1 MLLSASGV
9 PVPIYAVSTLHF
21 SPIRPTTT
29 LCISRLSTLHSTLAG
44 MRTYSAS
51 AIVLKRIDLGE
62 KDRIL
67 TLFTREHGKL
77 SAVAKGCRRPGSKLG
92 GASEPFT
99 YAKMFLSTGRDLDV
113 LTQAEI
119 KESFPNV
126 KGAMSSVAH
135 GVYLLELTNSFVD
148 QRQPNPDMFDT
159 LLSAMYVLESGTD
172 PEVTARYFE
181 IQMLSILGYDPH
193 VDVCLRCGREIL
205 KQVQNDVGIQNS
217 VNVQGDVKV
226 NREKVSFSP
235 ALGGIVCSECGN
247 PPPDAIQASS
257 AVASYVNALRK
268 AEPHRLKEMS
278 IPKGARRDLARM
290 LKWHIRYRL
299 EHDLKSVEFVEAI
312 ASFEP

>member
-1 MLLSASGV
+1 
-9 PVPIYAVSTLHF
+9 
-21 SPIRPTTT
+21 
-29 LCISRLSTLHSTLAG
+29 

-77 SAVAKGCRRPGSKLG
+77 SAVAKGSRRPGSKLG

-99 YAKMFLSTGRDLDV
+99 YARMFLSTGRDLDV

-126 KGAMSSVAH
+126 KREISSVAH
-135 GVYLLELTNSFVD
+135 GVYLLELVNSFVD
-148 QRQPNPDMFDT
+148 QRQPNPDTFDT

-181 IQMLSILGYDPH
+181 LQLLAILGYEPH
-193 VDVCLRCGREIL
+193 FEACLRCGREPG
-205 KQVQNDVGIQNS
+205 K
-217 VNVQGDVKV
+217 
-226 NREKVSFSP
+226 EKVSFSP
-235 ALGGIVCSECGN
+235 GLGGIICSDCGSA
-247 PPPDAIQASS
+247 PSDAITVPA
-257 AVASYVNALRK
+257 AAASYVKALRR
-268 AEPHRLKEMS
+268 AEPHKLKEMH

-299 EHDLKSVEFVEAI
+299 EHDLKSVDFIDAV
-312 ASFEP
+312 SGFPLRSDSDTQG

>member
-1 MLLSASGV
+1 
-9 PVPIYAVSTLHF
+9 
-21 SPIRPTTT
+21 
-29 LCISRLSTLHSTLAG
+29 

-67 TLFTREHGKL
+67 TLFSREHGKL

-92 GASEPFT
+92 GTSEPFT

-119 KESFPNV
+119 KESFPHV
-126 KGAMSSVAH
+126 KNAMASVAH
-135 GVYLLELTNSFVD
+135 GIYLLELVNSFID
-148 QRQPNPDMFDT
+148 QRQPNPDLFDT

-181 IQMLSILGYDPH
+181 VQLMSILGYEPH
-193 VDVCLRCGREIL
+193 FEACLRCGRPL
-205 KQVQNDVGIQNS
+205 MGQSALRQAQHAPS
-217 VNVQGDVKV
+217 AQHAP
-226 NREKVSFSP
+226 REMVSFSP
-235 ALGGIVCSECGN
+235 ALGGIICAECGN
-247 PPPDAIQASS
+247 PPSDAIPVPGA
-257 AVASYVNALRK
+257 AASYVNALRR
-268 AEPHRLKEMS
+268 AEPHKLKELK

-299 EHDLKSVEFVEAI
+299 EHDLKSVDFIDAI
-312 ASFEP
+312 AGLDQ

>member
-1 MLLSASGV
+1 MLRL
-9 PVPIYAVSTLHF
+9 PF
-21 SPIRPTTT
+21 TTT
-29 LCISRLSTLHSTLAG
+29 A

-51 AIVLKRIDLGE
+51 TIVLKRIDLGE

-99 YAKMFLSTGRDLDV
+99 YSRMFLSTGRDLDV

-126 KGAMSSVAH
+126 KSAVLSVAH
-135 GVYLLELTNSFVD
+135 GVYLLELVNSFID
-148 QRQPNPDMFDT
+148 QRQPNPDIFDT

-181 IQMLSILGYDPH
+181 IQLLSILGYEPH
-193 VDVCLRCGREIL
+193 VEACLRCGRQIGRSAL
-205 KQVQNDVGIQNS
+205 RQAQDAPSAQRDPK
-217 VNVQGDVKV
+217 
-226 NREKVSFSP
+226 EKVSFSP
-235 ALGGIVCSECGN
+235 ALGGIICAECGN
-247 PPPDAIQASS
+247 PPSDAIPVPGA
-257 AVASYVNALRK
+257 AASYVTALRRV
-268 AEPHRLKEMS
+268 EPHKVKELT

-299 EHDLKSVEFVEAI
+299 EHDLKSVDFIDAI
-312 ASFEP
+312 SGLEQASGPDANIPQNEPPPRST